1 MKLRLY
7 LLDRNIQWE
16 VVRTETAMMDTLN
29 LEELDYKLMDIDS
42 FAVYEY
48 INENLRDGKIVYIP
62 KYLEGEL
69 TVDKVIIAEDEN
81 PLILYKRTCVIK
93 LKDYVYNLRLTP
105 EYILDM
111 YRFIVIN
118 NWMIANGYFITN
130 ENREEKYMEIITSIS
145 EIEDEEESE
154 AKINKLEQYLNLMD
168 KLASDN
174 NIIIS
179 MDEAVA
185 NIIKAETSDEVTYIF
200 NSYMAQ
206 FN

>member
-29 LEELDYKLMDIDS
+29 LEELDYKLMNIDS

-179 MDEAVA
+179 MDEAVD
-185 NIIKAETSDEVTYIF
+185 NIIKAETSDEVTCIF

>member
-130 ENREEKYMEIITSIS
+130 ENREEKYMEIITAIS
-145 EIEDEEESE
+145 EIEDEEEAE

-185 NIIKAETSDEVTYIF
+185 NIIKAETSDEVTCIF

>member
-81 PLILYKRTCVIK
+81 SLILYKRTCIIK

-179 MDEAVA
+179 MDEAVD
-185 NIIKAETSDEVTYIF
+185 NIIKAETSDEVTCIF

>member
-130 ENREEKYMEIITSIS
+130 ENREEKYMEIITAIS

-185 NIIKAETSDEVTYIF
+185 NIIKAETSDEVTCIF

>member
-81 PLILYKRTCVIK
+81 PLILYKRTCIIK

-130 ENREEKYMEIITSIS
+130 ENREEKYMEIITYIS
-145 EIEDEEESE
+145 EIEDEEEAE
-154 AKINKLEQYLNLMD
+154 AQINKLEQYLNLMD

-179 MDEAVA
+179 MDEAVD

>member
-81 PLILYKRTCVIK
+81 PLILYKRTCIIK

-179 MDEAVA
+179 MDEAVD
-185 NIIKAETSDEVTYIF
+185 NIIKAETSDEVTCIF
-200 NSYMAQ
+200 NSYIAQ

>member
-145 EIEDEEESE
+145 EIEDEEEAE

-179 MDEAVA
+179 MDEAVD

>member
-1 MKLRLY
+1 
-7 LLDRNIQWE
+7 
-16 VVRTETAMMDTLN
+16 
-29 LEELDYKLMDIDS
+29 
-42 FAVYEY
+42 
-48 INENLRDGKIVYIP
+48 
-62 KYLEGEL
+62 
-69 TVDKVIIAEDEN
+69 
-81 PLILYKRTCVIK
+81 
-93 LKDYVYNLRLTP
+93 
-105 EYILDM
+105 
-111 YRFIVIN
+111 
-118 NWMIANGYFITN
+118 
-130 ENREEKYMEIITSIS
+130 MEIITAIS

-185 NIIKAETSDEVTYIF
+185 NIIKAETSDEVTCIF

>member
-179 MDEAVA
+179 MDEAVD
-185 NIIKAETSDEVTYIF
+185 NIIKAETSDEVTHIF

>member
-179 MDEAVA
+179 MDEAVD
-185 NIIKAETSDEVTYIF
+185 NIIKAETSDEVTCIF

>member
-81 PLILYKRTCVIK
+81 TLILYKRTCVIK

-185 NIIKAETSDEVTYIF
+185 NIIKAETSDEVTCIF

>member
-81 PLILYKRTCVIK
+81 PLILYKRTCIIK

>member
-81 PLILYKRTCVIK
+81 PLILYKRTCIIK

-185 NIIKAETSDEVTYIF
+185 NIIKAEASDEVTYIF

>member
-81 PLILYKRTCVIK
+81 PLILYKRTCIIK

-145 EIEDEEESE
+145 EIEDEEEAE
-154 AKINKLEQYLNLMD
+154 VQINKLEQYLNLMD

-179 MDEAVA
+179 MDEAVD

>member
-185 NIIKAETSDEVTYIF
+185 NIIKSETSDEVTYIF

>member
-179 MDEAVA
+179 MDEAVD

>member
-16 VVRTETAMMDTLN
+16 VVRTETVMMDTLN

-81 PLILYKRTCVIK
+81 PLILYKRTCIIK

-179 MDEAVA
+179 MDEAVD